1 MCNACYHNPSFQLI
15 ITLLGILSSSTELT
29 RNLPSCIISW
39 TTQSKPT
46 NQISFLMVK
55 RTLDVSA
62 AFLLFD
68 FFFFFFFSS
77 SLLYVKGEDEICL
90 YQVLVAVKNRH
101 VSSKMFWGMGYCW
114 QPDQT
119 YHFAIFA
126 LLLFFF
132 FSFIFFPQLHEY
144 IVAQKFCYSF

>member
-1 MCNACYHNPSFQLI
+1 MYQ
-15 ITLLGILSSSTELT
+15 
-29 RNLPSCIISW
+29 
-39 TTQSKPT
+39 
-46 NQISFLMVK
+46 
-55 RTLDVSA
+55 
-62 AFLLFD
+62 LLF
-68 FFFFFFFSS
+68 FFLTSFFFFFSS

-90 YQVLVAVKNRH
+90 YQILAAVKNRR

-132 FSFIFFPQLHEY
+132 FSFLFFPPSNMNTLLLR
-144 IVAQKFCYSF
+144 SFVTHFK